1 VRETPIRILLC
12 KPGLDGHDR
21 GVKVLA
27 RACRD
32 AGMEVIY
39 GGVRQTVEEIVA
51 IAVQEDPDV
60 IGVSN
65 HSGVLVELCGELL
78 EELRRAGIG
87 DVPLVAGGTLV
98 PSDRPALLELGVGA
112 VFGPGSDITEVVESI
127 ANVARHGVGVVNA
140 GG

>member
-1 VRETPIRILLC
+1 MRRAPIRILLC

-39 GGVRQTVEEIVA
+39 GGVRQSVEEIIA

-65 HSGVLVELCGELL
+65 HSGVLVELCGDLL
-78 EELRRAGIG
+78 EGLREAGADDI
-87 DVPLVAGGTLV
+87 PIVAGGTLV
-98 PSDRPALLELGVGA
+98 PSDRPALEQLGVGA
-112 VFGPGSDITEVVESI
+112 VFGPGSDITEIIEKI
-127 ANVARHGVGVVNA
+127 ANVARRGSGIA
-140 GG
+140 ERQR

>member
-1 VRETPIRILLC
+1 MTEATAPIRILLC

-39 GGVRQTVEEIVA
+39 GGVRQSVEGVCA

-65 HSGVLVELCGELL
+65 HSGVLPELCRDLADALTAAGLDDVLIVVGGAIVPRDEPLL
-78 EELRRAGIG
+78 R
-87 DVPLVAGGTLV
+87 
-98 PSDRPALLELGVGA
+98 ELGVRA
-112 VFGPGSDITEVVESI
+112 VFGPGSDMSSI
-127 ANVARHGVGVVNA
+127 LETIAAVARER
-140 GG
+140 

>member
-1 VRETPIRILLC
+1 MRHTPIRILLC

-39 GGVRQTVEEIVA
+39 GGVRQSVEEIIA

-65 HSGVLVELCGELL
+65 HSGVLVELCGDLL
-78 EELRRAGIG
+78 EGLREAGADDI
-87 DVPLVAGGTLV
+87 PIVAGGTLV
-98 PSDRPALLELGVGA
+98 PSDRPALEQLGVGA
-112 VFGPGSDITEVVESI
+112 VFGPGSDITEILGRI
-127 ANVARHGVGVVNA
+127 ASVARGRSGIAEPHR
-140 GG
+140 

>member
-1 VRETPIRILLC
+1 MTEAGAPIRILLC

-39 GGVRQTVEEIVA
+39 GGVRQTVEAVCA

-65 HSGVLVELCGELL
+65 HSGVLPELCRELVDAL
-78 EELRRAGIG
+78 AAAGLD
-87 DVPLVAGGTLV
+87 DVPIVAGGTIV
-98 PSDRPALLELGVGA
+98 PQDAAALTELGIRA
-112 VFGPGSDITEVVESI
+112 VFGPGSDINSI
-127 ANVARHGVGVVNA
+127 LQTIAAVAREG
-140 GG
+140 